1 MDKVIV
7 IIAFTFLLACIV
19 GLLKVMIQKEACNKC
34 PLKNKCRYME
44 GTTGYNV
51 CDNYNMI
58 YGNHRL

>member
-1 MDKVIV
+1 MYCRTTESDD
-7 IIAFTFLLACIV
+7 T
-19 GLLKVMIQKEACNKC
+19 KEACNKC
-34 PLKNKCRYME
+34 PFKNKCRYME

>member
-34 PLKNKCRYME
+34 RYME